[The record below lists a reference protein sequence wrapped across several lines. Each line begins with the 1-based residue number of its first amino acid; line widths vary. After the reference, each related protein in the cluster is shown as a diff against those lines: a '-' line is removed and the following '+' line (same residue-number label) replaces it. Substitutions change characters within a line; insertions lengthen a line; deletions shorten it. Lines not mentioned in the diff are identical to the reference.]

1 MNHLK
6 THVIRLRGRVLAG
19 GAAALLAC
27 ALSSAAALAQ
37 REVQGTAPTGAQE
50 PRLPDG
56 RSQKEE
62 ILKHEYKKA
71 LEEAGELLKL
81 AEGLKADL
89 ERDDRHV
96 LSVQTLRR
104 TEDIEKLA
112 KRIRGRLKRY

>member
-1 MNHLK
+1 MNRLK
-6 THVIRLRGRVLAG
+6 THVIWLRTRFGARTAAGLLAGALAG
-19 GAAALLAC
+19 GVILGQEERERAA
-27 ALSSAAALAQ
+27 
-37 REVQGTAPTGAQE
+37 E

-62 ILKHEYKKA
+62 ILKHEYRKA
-71 LEEAGELLKL
+71 VDEAEELLKL

-96 LSVQTLRR
+96 LSISTLRK
-104 TEDIEKLA
+104 TEEIEKLA

>member
-1 MNHLK
+1 M
-6 THVIRLRGRVLAG
+6 
-19 GAAALLAC
+19 
-27 ALSSAAALAQ
+27 Q
-37 REVQGTAPTGAQE
+37 REGEPVSRE

-62 ILKHEYKKA
+62 ILKQEYQKA
-71 LEEAGELLKL
+71 LDEAGELLKL

-89 ERDDRHV
+89 ERDERHV
-96 LSVQTLRR
+96 LSLNTLKK